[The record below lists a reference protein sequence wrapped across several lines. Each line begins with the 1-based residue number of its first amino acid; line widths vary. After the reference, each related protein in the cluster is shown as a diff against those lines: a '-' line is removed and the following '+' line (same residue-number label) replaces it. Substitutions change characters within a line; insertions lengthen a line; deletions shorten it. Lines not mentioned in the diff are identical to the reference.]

1 MTFDHPEG
9 KRLIWIPIISPRN
22 LMLMWTNNLRFFPLV
37 ANLLL
42 PGCFDNS
49 VVDLGEG
56 PGPSLPILSLKK
68 IESQKEEKPAGK
80 ATKNSR
86 SGSAN
91 VIYSSNILKWPQPV
105 EIWFEITCVRHVA
118 FETRVR
124 HVAFEIN
131 AVLGIWTRKGE
142 GYRGTPRELV
152 TQSSNIRNKNK
163 T

>member
-118 FETRVR
+118 FWDTCKARSFWNKCR
-124 HVAFEIN
+124 SRY
-131 AVLGIWTRKGE
+131 LDKKGRGIQR
-142 GYRGTPRELV
+142 YP
-152 TQSSNIRNKNK
+152 
-163 T
+163 